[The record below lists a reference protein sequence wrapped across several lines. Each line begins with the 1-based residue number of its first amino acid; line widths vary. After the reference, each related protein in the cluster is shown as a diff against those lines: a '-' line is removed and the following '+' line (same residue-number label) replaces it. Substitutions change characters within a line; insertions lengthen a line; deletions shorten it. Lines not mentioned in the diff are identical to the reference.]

1 MLLVGGRGVVF
12 NVTNAASGGRGV
24 VFNVTNA
31 ASGRE
36 GCSVQCDTC
45 C

>member
-1 MLLVGGRGVVF
+1 M
-12 NVTNAASGGRGV
+12 TNAAGGGRGV